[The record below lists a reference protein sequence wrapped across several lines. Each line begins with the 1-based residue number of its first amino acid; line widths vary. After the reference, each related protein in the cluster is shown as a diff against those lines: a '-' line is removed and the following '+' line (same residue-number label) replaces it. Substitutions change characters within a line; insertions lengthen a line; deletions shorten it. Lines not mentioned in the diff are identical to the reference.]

1 MHGMKV
7 PASIEGASRFMGPRQ
22 GRVYACPSVLAF
34 ALFMILVVPTPKA
47 FAARLGGAYY
57 VDDAEIGKPGSC
69 EIESWSSFAANG
81 DRIAVF
87 SPACVLNL
95 GRPVELGT
103 NIVNLRSDAQGD
115 TIATLTAKT
124 VPIPIGPSGF
134 GLAIAGAIIYDPGH
148 QTGNGA
154 IVNVP
159 MSYDFSKR
167 IRVNLNFGAQ
177 YNDGDPRG
185 LFATSGLGVSWNFVE
200 HWSVISEVFAIIGLG
215 QSNPRL
221 QSGIRYSPTKDID
234 WDLIYGR
241 NLTGEGANW
250 ITLGLT
256 IRIGDN

>member
-1 MHGMKV
+1 MKV
-7 PASIEGASRFMGPRQ
+7 PASIEAASRFMGPRQ

-148 QTGNGA
+148 QTGNGVHRQCPGVVRFQQEPPGQCKFRRSIQRWRPA
-154 IVNVP
+154 RVVRYGRRRGFLEFRSS
-159 MSYDFSKR
+159 MERDFGGVRNNGTRPIQSAR
-167 IRVNLNFGAQ
+167 PERTTLQ
-177 YNDGDPRG
+177 PYQRYR
-185 LFATSGLGVSWNFVE
+185 LGPDLR
-200 HWSVISEVFAIIGLG
+200 A
-215 QSNPRL
+215 QSNRRRGKL
-221 QSGIRYSPTKDID
+221 DNSGAYDQD
-234 WDLIYGR
+234 W
-241 NLTGEGANW
+241 
-250 ITLGLT
+250 
-256 IRIGDN
+256 